1 MLASISNY
9 LTKALYGLKIA
20 PKQWYKTY
28 SKFMKEQ
35 GFQQCSSEP
44 CMFYKDQVYA
54 VVHVDDTLSTGPE
67 HLVEDFRT
75 KLRKRFKSGEGGDA
89 KYYLGARI
97 DQANN
102 CISLDQSNYTQTLL
116 EKFKDHLGNHN
127 KKVSN
132 PLVGNIQTILQQ
144 AEHSVEKEPDF
155 PYREMVGSL
164 VYLSTVTR
172 FDIAAAVSIVSKYLA
187 NPTKIHC
194 DLVRR
199 IYWYLRSKPGK
210 KLVFKKN
217 DELALGYC
225 DSSFANMENYESL
238 GGYVITL
245 GGTPILWKSLRLP
258 VTLSTSEAEYVT
270 LTPAIK
276 DCVWLKGILNE
287 IGYYHDH
294 INICE
299 DNQGCM
305 ALANNPQSSR
315 KTRHIQVRYHWIRE
329 RLQDNTVRLIQIA
342 TNDQLADVMTKGLY
356 GPPLNLL
363 CSRLN
368 LVDNDVSLQGGN

>member
-1 MLASISNY
+1 
-9 LTKALYGLKIA
+9 
-20 PKQWYKTY
+20 
-28 SKFMKEQ
+28 
-35 GFQQCSSEP
+35 
-44 CMFYKDQVYA
+44 
-54 VVHVDDTLSTGPE
+54 
-67 HLVEDFRT
+67 
-75 KLRKRFKSGEGGDA
+75 
-89 KYYLGARI
+89 
-97 DQANN
+97 
-102 CISLDQSNYTQTLL
+102 
-116 EKFKDHLGNHN
+116 
-127 KKVSN
+127 
-132 PLVGNIQTILQQ
+132 
-144 AEHSVEKEPDF
+144 
-155 PYREMVGSL
+155 
-164 VYLSTVTR
+164 
-172 FDIAAAVSIVSKYLA
+172 
-187 NPTKIHC
+187 
-194 DLVRR
+194 
-199 IYWYLRSKPGK
+199 
-210 KLVFKKN
+210 
-217 DELALGYC
+217 
-225 DSSFANMENYESL
+225 MENYESL

-329 RLQDNTVRLIQIA
+329 RLQDNTVQLIQIA

-356 GPPLNLL
+356 GPPLNLI

-368 LVDNDVSLQGGN
+368 LVDDDVSLQGGN